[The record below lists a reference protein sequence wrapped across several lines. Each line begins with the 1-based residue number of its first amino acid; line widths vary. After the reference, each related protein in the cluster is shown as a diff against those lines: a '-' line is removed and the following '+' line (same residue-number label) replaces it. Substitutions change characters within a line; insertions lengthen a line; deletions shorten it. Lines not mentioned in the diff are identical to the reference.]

1 MKFRELLLIMA
12 ASIAAGYYLHEPL
25 PDHGPSEV
33 ASINQLAITPVDL
46 LQRDANAHKDMYGLT
61 GETDGEPIDTF
72 GEKRKQKNP

>member
-1 MKFRELLLIMA
+1 MKFRELILIIA

-25 PDHGPSEV
+25 PDHGSSEA
-33 ASINQLAITPVDL
+33 ASINQLATTPVDL